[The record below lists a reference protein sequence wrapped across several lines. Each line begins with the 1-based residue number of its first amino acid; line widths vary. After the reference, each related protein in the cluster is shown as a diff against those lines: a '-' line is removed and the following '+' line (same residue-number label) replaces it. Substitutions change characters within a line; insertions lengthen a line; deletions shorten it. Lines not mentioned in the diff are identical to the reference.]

1 MLGFIQGIFISIKE
15 TNQLLIRSPKA
26 SEVTFLF
33 LFLRSEKKDFQDR
46 MHNKKR
52 QNSSGACVQTIL
64 ELSSCR
70 GGRSYAQSP
79 YLRCMPIGT
88 AHHQDEIIHLAQ
100 FPFPLFLYKLHI
112 LNTKRKGEANSTW
125 WSFIISL
132 TFEPLLPS
140 PFTFFPKCVTDTN
153 PYVVHSSTN

>member
-1 MLGFIQGIFISIKE
+1 
-15 TNQLLIRSPKA
+15 
-26 SEVTFLF
+26 
-33 LFLRSEKKDFQDR
+33 

-52 QNSSGACVQTIL
+52 QNSSGACAQTIL
-64 ELSSCR
+64 ELSSCK

-79 YLRCMPIGT
+79 YLRCMPIGI

-100 FPFPLFLYKLHI
+100 FTFPLFLYKLHI

-125 WSFIISL
+125 WFFIISL

>member
-1 MLGFIQGIFISIKE
+1 
-15 TNQLLIRSPKA
+15 
-26 SEVTFLF
+26 
-33 LFLRSEKKDFQDR
+33 

-52 QNSSGACVQTIL
+52 QNSSGACAQTIL
-64 ELSSCR
+64 ELSSCK

-79 YLRCMPIGT
+79 YLRCMPIGI

-125 WSFIISL
+125 WFFIISL

-140 PFTFFPKCVTDTN
+140 PFTFFPKCVTEIFLLCILWEPKQSYPGLHMMNGTYMN
-153 PYVVHSSTN
+153 RSTTGYHNYNRLLTIPDVS